1 LTRGALAMALGVAL
15 LSGACSGAA
24 SDPVRVLLAELETAA
39 EERDAGRFAA
49 RLSDSFQG
57 QEGVTKAAAEAELRR
72 YFAAYE
78 SLRLELYDVE
88 IERPDGAA
96 RVRCKVAFS
105 GQARRA
111 FGLENLLPPSALYRF
126 DVEARDEGGTWR
138 VTRAKWNV
146 IEQPPGR

>member
-1 LTRGALAMALGVAL
+1 MPAIAFGTAL
-15 LSGACSGAA
+15 LAGGCSRAA
-24 SDPVRVLLAELETAA
+24 PDPVRRLLADLESAA

-49 RLSDSFQG
+49 RLSEGFQG
-57 QEGVTKAAAEAELRR
+57 QESVTKAAAEAELRR

-78 SLRLELYDVE
+78 SIRVDLYDVDV
-88 IERPDGAA
+88 ERADGSA

-126 DVEARDEGGTWR
+126 DLEVRDEGSTWR
-138 VTRAKWNV
+138 VNRARWEV
-146 IEQPPGR
+146 IEGPPGH

>member
-1 LTRGALAMALGVAL
+1 MLAIAFGTAL
-15 LSGACSGAA
+15 LAGGCSRAA
-24 SDPVRVLLAELETAA
+24 PDPVRRLLADLESAA

-49 RLSDSFQG
+49 RLGEGFQG
-57 QEGVTKAAAEAELRR
+57 QESVTKAAAEAEMRR

-78 SLRLELYDVE
+78 SIRIELYDVE
-88 IERPDGAA
+88 VERADGSA

-126 DVEARDEGGTWR
+126 DLEVRDEGGAWR
-138 VTRAKWNV
+138 VTRARWEG
-146 IEQPPGR
+146 IEGPPGH